1 MQVAPSGGQ
10 ICNLCKWCHLVAKFA
25 TYASG
30 VMFLLN
36 LIQVTKSISGSVVPL
51 AMFDPM
57 DFLLI
62 CGKMVKKQVIIR
74 PPTPGSVTW
83 VLVGTGSG

>member
-1 MQVAPSGGQ
+1 M
-10 ICNLCKWCHLVAKFA
+10 AKF
-25 TYASG
+25 TTNVSG
-30 VMFLLN
+30 AMLLPS
-36 LIQVTKSISGSVVPL
+36 LIQITESISGSVVPL

-62 CGKMVKKQVIIR
+62 RGKMVKKQVIIR